1 MLIHK
6 FCLILTIHIGL
17 GLLGELLQIFIDYFD
32 LNEWTY
38 PYYNECT

>member
-1 MLIHK
+1 MFGIQSS
-6 FCLILTIHIGL
+6 LILTIHIGL

-38 PYYNECT
+38 S